1 MEKDIQFRK
10 NFIWN
15 TLGTGFNAFNSLFF
29 MIIATRI
36 NGVEQAGI
44 FTLAF
49 STATIL
55 YSIGIYAGRIYQVT
69 ELNKEISDKDFIA
82 SRIVTCILMIILV
95 LGFCLI
101 RGYEIE
107 KLIVFLLLTIY
118 KVLEAFSDVIYG
130 ILQKQDKLDIVGK
143 SLFIKSLLSIC
154 AFMIFNLI
162 TKNMII
168 SIVSMIIICIVI
180 IIIYDIK
187 KAYSYIDL
195 KKKVKIEN
203 VWSIFKKGFF
213 VFAISFLGM
222 YVLNA
227 PKYAI
232 DTYLTSDYQTIFG
245 IIVMPATVI
254 GLVAQFLIYPY
265 LNQIVTLYKNND
277 IINLKKLLLKIILF
291 VVAFGI
297 IATLLGYFI
306 GTQILGLI
314 YGIDLSM
321 YKLGLAVIIVSATLY
336 TIGTICSSI
345 LTTVRETFSQFI
357 IYIIVSIFALILS
370 NLFTKTFEIKGAIIA
385 YFLIMAIQS
394 LSYYIYTRIKLKKLF
409 KKEQE
414 DEESNCNI
422 TSL

>member
-1 MEKDIQFRK
+1 MEKDKQFNK

-15 TLGTGFNAFNSLFF
+15 TLGTGLNAFNSLFF
-29 MIIATRI
+29 MIIVTRI

-69 ELNKEISDKDFIA
+69 ELNDEISDKDFIA
-82 SRIVTCILMIILV
+82 SRIITSVLMIILL
-95 LGFCLI
+95 LGFCLF
-101 RGYEIE
+101 RGYDAERIAA
-107 KLIVFLLLTIY
+107 FLLLTIY

-130 ILQKQDKLDIVGK
+130 ILQKHNNLDMVGK
-143 SLFIKSLLSIC
+143 SLFIKSLLSILV
-154 AFMIFNLI
+154 FLVLNLI

-168 SIVSMIIICIVI
+168 SIIAMIAICIIVI
-180 IIIYDIK
+180 ICYDFRK
-187 KAYSYIDL
+187 TSLYIDFE
-195 KKKVKIEN
+195 KKVKMKN
-203 VWSIFKKGFF
+203 VWDIFKKGFF
-213 VFAISFLGM
+213 IFAISFLGM

-232 DTYLTSDYQTIFG
+232 DTYLTTEFQTIFG

-265 LNQIVTLYKNND
+265 LNKIVELYKNRD
-277 IINLKKLLLKIILF
+277 LENLKKLLLKIILLVIVF
-291 VVAFGI
+291 GVV
-297 IATLLGYFI
+297 ATLLGYFV
-306 GTQILGLI
+306 GTQILGFI

-321 YKLGLAVIIVSATLY
+321 YKIGLAIIIISATLY

-357 IYIIVSIFALILS
+357 IYVIVSIFALVLS
-370 NLFTKTFEIKGAIIA
+370 NVFTKTLEINGAIIA
-385 YFLIMAIQS
+385 YFLIMAIQA
-394 LSYYIYTRIKLKKLF
+394 LSYYVYTKIKLRKIFEYGSKK
-409 KKEQE
+409 K
-414 DEESNCNI
+414 
-422 TSL
+422 